1 MKKIVLV
8 LFIIIF
14 FTGCNKELDSKEDN
28 NLSDKIEIK
37 EEKEEVEEKEEY
49 IDYNPI
55 KIGLYQGNNGKYKRQ
70 DVFNT
75 NLEPIKDIG
84 VFSIILDNKEEVT
97 GKNYKSIY
105 KELSSTYENFSNYKI
120 GYNISCTLKD
130 GKEFNETILKP
141 LKFSDFSFY
150 EYLYIWFYDDIN
162 NSGYYS
168 HIEMDDYNE
177 STVMSSIKLMSS
189 HKCEEIEGPI
199 SLTVFTYD
207 LDDFDELGNYRG
219 ISKFTMLINREE
231 IE

>member
-8 LFIIIF
+8 LFIIIL

-28 NLSDKIEIK
+28 DLSDKIEIK
-37 EEKEEVEEKEEY
+37 EEKTEEVEEIEKY
-49 IDYNPI
+49 IDDNPI

-70 DVFNT
+70 DVFYT

-84 VFSIILDNKEEVT
+84 IFSIILDNKEEVV

-105 KELSSTYENFSNYKI
+105 KELSSNYENFSNYKI
-120 GYNISCTLKD
+120 GYNISFTLKD
-130 GKEFNETILKP
+130 GTTFNETILKP

-168 HIEMDDYNE
+168 HIEMDSYNE
-177 STVMSSIKLMSS
+177 STVMTSIKLMAS

-219 ISKFTMLINREE
+219 ISEFTTLIEKK
-231 IE
+231 